1 VPPKSTAATGTV
13 TFEPTPGEMTLSY
26 KVTLNSIDKVT
37 MAHIH
42 KGKAGENG
50 PIVVTLFNS
59 PSPTGKLNGNT
70 TLAQG
75 NIREDNL
82 EGLLAGKRIP
92 DLIKM
97 IKDNDAYVNVHT
109 VQNPNGEIRGQILS
123 VSSSSATA
131 ASQ

>member
-1 VPPKSTAATGTV
+1 
-13 TFEPTPGEMTLSY
+13 
-26 KVTLNSIDKVT
+26 

-42 KGKAGENG
+42 KGKAGENS
-50 PIVVTLFNS
+50 PIVVTLFTS

-70 TLAQG
+70 TLVQG
-75 NIREDNL
+75 NLRADNL
-82 EGLLAGKRIP
+82 EGLLAGKHIP

-109 VQNPNGEIRGQILS
+109 AQNPKGEIRGQILS

-131 ASQ
+131 APQ